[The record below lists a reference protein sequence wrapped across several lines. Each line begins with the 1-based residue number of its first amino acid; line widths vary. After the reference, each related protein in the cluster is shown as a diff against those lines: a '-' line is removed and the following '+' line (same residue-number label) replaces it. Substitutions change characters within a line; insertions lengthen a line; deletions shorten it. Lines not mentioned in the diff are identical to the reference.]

1 MRPTLL
7 DMIIKAE
14 SEEKA
19 MENITYIV
27 SWSDINEEGNYI
39 SNHTDYNYDYKDL
52 ALDHVKWKIVN
63 NCKNICL
70 WAKYPEKEQIA
81 LCQYTDIMHPCF
93 MISGKAYNLLSG
105 DDVKY
110 IYDAIREKYNI

>member
-1 MRPTLL
+1 MQPTLL

-14 SEEKA
+14 SEDEA

-27 SWSDINEEGNYI
+27 SWTDINEKGNYI
-39 SNHTDYNYDYKDL
+39 NSYMNLEDL
-52 ALDHVKWKIVN
+52 DSALYRMRCEIDN
-63 NCKNICL
+63 ECKNICL

-81 LCQYTDIMHPCF
+81 LCQYTNIMQPCF
-93 MISGKAYNLLSG
+93 MISGKAYTLLSG

-110 IYDAIREKYNI
+110 IYDAICENHNM

>member
-1 MRPTLL
+1 MQPTLL

-14 SEEKA
+14 SEEEA

-27 SWSDINEEGNYI
+27 SWTDINENGNYI
-39 SNHTDYNYDYKDL
+39 SNYMNFEDL
-52 ALDHVKWKIVN
+52 DDALLKMKFQIDIG
-63 NCKNICL
+63 CKNICL

-81 LCQYTDIMHPCF
+81 LCQYTDIMQPCF
-93 MISGKAYNLLSG
+93 MISGKAYDLLSG

-110 IYDAIREKYNI
+110 IYDAICEKHNI